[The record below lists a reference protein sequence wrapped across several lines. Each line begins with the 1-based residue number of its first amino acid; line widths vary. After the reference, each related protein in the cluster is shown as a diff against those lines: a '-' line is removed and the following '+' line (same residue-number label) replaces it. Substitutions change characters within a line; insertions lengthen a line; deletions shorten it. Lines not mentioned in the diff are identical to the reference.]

1 MKTLRQRIEDAA
13 RKTVKPDQKT
23 TGDWL
28 RERKDRH
35 EAARAKWQAM
45 MQARR
50 TGGAA

>member
-13 RKTVKPDQKT
+13 RRTAKPGQQT

-28 RERKDRH
+28 RERKDKQ
-35 EAARAKWQAM
+35 EAARAKWRAT

-50 TGGAA
+50 NGGAA

>member
-13 RKTVKPDQKT
+13 RRTVKPNQQT

-28 RERKDRH
+28 RERKDRQ
-35 EAARAKWQAM
+35 EAARAKWQAT

-50 TGGAA
+50 NGGAA